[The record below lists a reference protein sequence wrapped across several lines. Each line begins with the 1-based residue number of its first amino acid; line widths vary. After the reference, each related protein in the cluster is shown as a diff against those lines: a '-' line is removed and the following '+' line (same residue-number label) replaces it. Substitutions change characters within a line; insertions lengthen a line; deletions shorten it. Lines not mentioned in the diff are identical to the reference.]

1 MSVLI
6 NAGSKA
12 NAMADMAY
20 DNMNR
25 LAEACGRLAE
35 NDSVLNDVWAWF
47 ERFIKAQN
55 SGDLDVLTLWT
66 VHTFLLSVL
75 PCSPR
80 LIIDSLLYGAGKT
93 TTLEHI
99 ENLGHQTFI
108 ASGIGSPALI
118 PRMVS
123 AAGEESITLL
133 IDEADRTLDPKKD
146 GVGDLMAVI
155 NSGSKHGATRPVLVP
170 DKDKGWR
177 AEAMPTYCAVA
188 MAGNAPALPD
198 DTRSRSLYVYL
209 LPAYDDDIEETDWV
223 TDDALTTAA
232 QSLADQISQWAAGN
246 ADLVKSVKPR
256 LPAGCKGRT
265 KERWVSLAKIAVV
278 AGGDWPDR
286 VNRLIEADLDRLK
299 HEREDGLSNMP
310 PRALLLPDLLKVFGN
325 LDFMSTTGICAA
337 LASSVPDRWGISSPY
352 GAPITRQRLARML
365 SPMNIHSVRTPN
377 RNERTRGYRR
387 EDIQRVA
394 EAAHL
399 VGDTPHMA

>member
-1 MSVLI
+1 MTIDFEVKDRAQLDE
-6 NAGSKA
+6 A
-12 NAMADMAY
+12 ADNV
-20 DNMNR
+20 DR
-25 LAEACGRLAE
+25 LALTVGRDA
-35 NDSVLNDVWAWF
+35 NNHGVLDGVRTWF
-47 ERFIKAQN
+47 ARFIKTQN

-99 ENLGHQTFI
+99 ENLGHETVI

-123 AAGEESITLL
+123 AAGDESITLL

-170 DKDKGWR
+170 DKDKGWK

-209 LPAYDDDIEETDWV
+209 LPAYDDDIDETDWV
-223 TDDALTTAA
+223 SDDTLTTAA
-232 QSLADQISQWAAGN
+232 QSLADQIAQWASDN
-246 ADLVKSVKPR
+246 ADLVKSMKPH
-256 LPAGCKGRT
+256 LPEGCKGRT
-265 KERWVSLAKIAVV
+265 KERWVSLAKIAAV
-278 AGGDWPDR
+278 AGSDWPDR
-286 VNRLIEADLDRLK
+286 VDNLISADLERMK
-299 HEREDGLSNMP
+299 REREDGLTNVP
-310 PRALLLPDLLKVFGN
+310 PRALLLPDLLDVFGN
-325 LDFMSTTGICAA
+325 LDFMSTTGICEG
-337 LASSVPDRWGISSPY
+337 LARISPERWGAESPY
-352 GAPITRQRLARML
+352 GAPISRQRLTRML
-365 SPMNIHSVRTPN
+365 SPMGIHSSKSTGRQN
-377 RNERTRGYRR
+377 RCRGYRR
-387 EDIQRVA
+387 ADIQRMA

-399 VGDTPHMA
+399 TESTPSNPL